1 MTKGHVLICPR
12 CGKTND
18 KIEFVDAFCV
28 ECYLGNIKIKV
39 PDSVSFEQ
47 CGRCNRIRFRGEWIP
62 FSEKKIGNFVI
73 DRCRGQFKD
82 ATYDVYKQI
91 ATFTVGDE
99 TSKKTTT
106 LQLNI
111 PLELNKTICQQ
122 CSQISGGYFEG
133 IIQLRGDKRE
143 KLESMADKIIK
154 RLEGKTFV
162 SKIDEKDEGLDIY
175 VGKSKVVVKLMSDLG
190 MKKVLMTKKLV
201 GREQGTRLYR
211 TTFLVRL

>member
-18 KIEFVDAFCV
+18 KIDFVDAFCV
-28 ECYLGNIKIKV
+28 GCYLGNIKLKV
-39 PDSVSFEQ
+39 PDSISFEQ
-47 CGRCNRIRFRGEWIP
+47 CGRCNRIRFRGEWVP
-62 FSEKKIGNFVI
+62 FNEKKIGNFI
-73 DRCRGQFKD
+73 TDKCRGPFKD
-82 ATYDVYKQI
+82 ANYDIISQT
-91 ATFTVGDE
+91 ATFVVGDE
-99 TSKKTTT
+99 TSKKTAT
-106 LQLNI
+106 LQQII
-111 PLELNKTICQQ
+111 PLELKKTICQQ

-133 IIQLRGDKRE
+133 IIQLRGDKLE
-143 KLESMADKIIK
+143 KLESCADKIIK

-162 SKIDEKDEGLDIY
+162 SKIDETDVGLDIY

-201 GREQGTRLYR
+201 GRDQGMRLYR